1 MNTTYVNKN
10 KWFWAWQDDKEEAWL
25 SEMAR
30 EGLHLDTV
38 SLGTYKFRKG
48 EPGNY
53 VYRLDYQS
61 LKSKDKES
69 YLQLFE
75 DAGWEY
81 VGNMSGWMYFRIQ
94 ADEGESPEI
103 FSDAE
108 SKTGKYQR
116 VIMYLVIFLPILM
129 ILRPNVVDRYG
140 PSLVIIEVLYFILML
155 LYAFAMVQ
163 LLRRMNQVRRKKAK

>member
-10 KWFWAWQDDKEEAWL
+10 KWFWVWQDDKEEAWL
-25 SEMAR
+25 SEMDR
-30 EGLHLDTV
+30 EGLHLEAV
-38 SLGTYKFRKG
+38 SLGRYKFRKS

-61 LKSKDKES
+61 LRSKDKES

-75 DAGWEY
+75 DAGWEH
-81 VGNMSGWMYFRIQ
+81 VGDMNGWMYFRIQ

-108 SKTGKYQR
+108 SKKWGNT
-116 VIMYLVIFLPILM
+116 
-129 ILRPNVVDRYG
+129 
-140 PSLVIIEVLYFILML
+140 SES
-155 LYAFAMVQ
+155 
-163 LLRRMNQVRRKKAK
+163 